1 MEIIE
6 ENLLDEYYFLVK
18 RIKGMS
24 LSLNDFFE
32 ADSFYISYIFRKEL
46 ELVKEEEKEYKKME
60 MQSNNTNSSGSTIPL
75 KQEDSPNAVMMY
87 EAYFEE

>member
-1 MEIIE
+1 
-6 ENLLDEYYFLVK
+6 
-18 RIKGMS
+18 MS